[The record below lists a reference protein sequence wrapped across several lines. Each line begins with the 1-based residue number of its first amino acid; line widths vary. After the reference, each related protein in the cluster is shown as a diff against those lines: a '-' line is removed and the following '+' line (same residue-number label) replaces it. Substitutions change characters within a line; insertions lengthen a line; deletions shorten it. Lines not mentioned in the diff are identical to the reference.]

1 MDMQCVLG
9 EVRTEVL
16 CVNYTNASVHRDDN
30 SVLSLSQIQDLFSG
44 YCKWATSVTYIPGLH
59 LLCACN

>member
-1 MDMQCVLG
+1 MDIHCALG

-30 SVLSLSQIQDLFSG
+30 SVSSLSQIQDLFSG
-44 YCKWATSVTYIPGLH
+44 YCKWATSITDGH
-59 LLCACN
+59 